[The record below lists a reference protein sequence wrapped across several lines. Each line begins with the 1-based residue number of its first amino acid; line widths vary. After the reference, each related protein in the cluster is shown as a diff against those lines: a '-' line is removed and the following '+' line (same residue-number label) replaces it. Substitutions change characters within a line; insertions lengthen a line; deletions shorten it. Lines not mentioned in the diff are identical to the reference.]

1 MIYRYNTFNYKMKVI
16 TRSGQKEPV
25 KFDLITTKIAGL
37 ASESKDMEFFGVPW
51 KKLNIDPV
59 FIAQKI
65 CSLIFDGITTTQ
77 LDDFSSSFAATLF
90 KIEPDYLILA
100 SRIAINN
107 HHKNNKIS
115 FTGLCNKLH
124 ETGVLS
130 DEFINYVNSDN
141 NANFFEECILDV
153 RDYNISYFGF
163 KSLEKS
169 YLLKTHDGFQETPQY
184 LFMRVAIAI
193 HMGNNEMIK
202 KVYDSMSSKY
212 YTHATPTLF
221 NAGTNYQQL
230 SSCFL
235 LGTEDSVEGL
245 YKTAA
250 DMAKISKWAGGI
262 GVHISN
268 VRAKDSHIN
277 KTGGK
282 SNGIMPLLKVY
293 NDISRHI
300 NQSGKRN
307 GSFAIYIE
315 PWHADIYDFLDAKK
329 NNGAEEM
336 RARDLFYALWIP
348 DLFMKRVETDG
359 VWSIMCPNE
368 CKGLNDVHSE
378 EFEKLYIHYEDK
390 KMYRK
395 QIKAKELWERIIN
408 TQIETGLPYI
418 LYKDAVN
425 RKSNQKNY
433 GIIKSSNLCT
443 EIVEYSDSKETAV
456 CNLAS
461 ICLPKYISK
470 TGEID
475 YNLLYEKTK
484 EIVINL
490 NCIIN
495 VNSYP
500 TPESKLS
507 NMRHRPIGIGVQG
520 LADLFMILKI
530 AYNSVEAR
538 IINRK
543 IFECIYYASLEKSME
558 ISKEFGPYES
568 FKGSPASQGILQF
581 DMWETFQSHLLYTK
595 EKWDELKENIKTYGI
610 RNSLLVAPMPT
621 ASTAQIMGNN
631 ESFEPYTSNLYTRAV
646 LSGNY
651 VIVNNHLIEELK
663 TRGLF
668 NKDLIEKIMLNKGSV
683 QNLNLPSDIEEVYK
697 TSWELSQKCII
708 QLAIDRGPFIC
719 QSQSLNLFVNPPTPK
734 IIHSIHFYGWKNG
747 LKTGSYYIRSKSIL
761 DTQNFSTDVK
771 NDKNDKNE
779 ERGECLTCS
788 S

>member
-1 MIYRYNTFNYKMKVI
+1 MKVI
-16 TRSGQKEPV
+16 TRSGQKEHV
-25 KFDLITTKIAGL
+25 KFDLITNKITAL
-37 ASESKDMEFFGVPW
+37 ATECKDYTTLGIPW
-51 KKLNIDPV
+51 KKLNVDPV

-65 CSLIFDGITTTQ
+65 CSLIYDGITTTQ
-77 LDDFSSSFAATLF
+77 LDDFSASFSATLF
-90 KIEPDYLILA
+90 KKEPDYLILA

-107 HHKNNKIS
+107 HHKNNKIT
-115 FTGLCNKLH
+115 FTQLCNKLY
-124 ETGVLS
+124 ETGILS
-130 DEFINYVNSDN
+130 EEFINYVNEGDN
-141 NANFFEECILDV
+141 GQFFEECIFEQK
-153 RDYNISYFGF
+153 DYNISYFGF

-169 YLLKTHDGFQETPQY
+169 YLLKTTDGYQETPQY

-202 KVYDSMSSKY
+202 KVYDSLSNKY

-221 NAGTNYQQL
+221 NSGTNYQQL

-359 VWSIMCPNE
+359 MWSLMCPNE

-378 EFEKLYIHYEDK
+378 EFEKLYIEYEEK
-390 KMYRK
+390 CMYRK

-443 EIVEYSDSKETAV
+443 EIMEYSDSKETAV

-461 ICLPKYISK
+461 ICLPNYI
-470 TGEID
+470 TDVGEID
-475 YNLLYEKTK
+475 YILLHEKTR

-490 NCIIN
+490 NNIIN
-495 VNSYP
+495 INSYP
-500 TPESKLS
+500 TQESKLS
-507 NMRHRPIGIGVQG
+507 NMRHRPVGIGVQG
-520 LADLFMILKI
+520 LADLFMILNI
-530 AYNSVEAR
+530 AYDSLEAR
-538 IINRK
+538 NINKK
-543 IFECIYYASLEKSME
+543 IFECIYYASIEKSME
-558 ISKEFGPYES
+558 ISKEFGPYET
-568 FKGSPASQGILQF
+568 FHGSPASQGILQF
-581 DMWETFQSHLLYTK
+581 DMWENRDKGLQSLYTE
-595 EKWDELKENIKTYGI
+595 EKWNELKENIKTHGM

-651 VIVNNHLIEELK
+651 VIVNNHLINELK
-663 TRGLF
+663 KRNLF
-668 NKDLIEKIMLNKGSV
+668 SNELIEKIMLNKGSV
-683 QNLNLPSDIEEVYK
+683 QNLNLPTDIEQVYK

-734 IIHSIHFYGWKNG
+734 IIHSIHYFGWKNG

-761 DTQNFSTDVK
+761 DNQNFSTEIK
-771 NDKNDKNE
+771 E
-779 ERGECLTCS
+779 ESNSNSKTSKFSECLSCS

>member
-1 MIYRYNTFNYKMKVI
+1 MRVI
-16 TRSGQKEPV
+16 TRSGQQETV
-25 KFDLITTKIAGL
+25 KFDLITNKISYL
-37 ASESKDMEFFGVPW
+37 SSASSDWGE
-51 KKLNIDPV
+51 KLNTDPV

-77 LDDFSSSFAATLF
+77 LDDFSASFSATLF
-90 KIEPDYLILA
+90 KQEPDYLILA

-107 HHKNNKIS
+107 HHKNNNIS
-115 FTGLCNKLH
+115 FVGLANKLYDSGIIS
-124 ETGVLS
+124 E
-130 DEFINYVNSDN
+130 EFINYVNTDEN
-141 NANFFEECILDV
+141 TGFIRDCIQDS
-153 RDYNISYFGF
+153 RDYSISYFGF

-169 YLLKTHDGFQETPQY
+169 YLLKTEDGYQERPQY

-193 HMGNNEMIK
+193 HMGNNVMIK
-202 KVYDSMSSKY
+202 NVYDSLSNKY

-245 YKTAA
+245 YKTAS

-262 GVHISN
+262 GVHLTN
-268 VRAKDSHIN
+268 VRAKDSYIN

-307 GSFAIYIE
+307 GSIAIYME

-348 DLFMKRVETDG
+348 DLFMKRVESDG
-359 VWSIMCPNE
+359 MWSLLCPNE
-368 CKGLNDVHSE
+368 CIGLDDVYGE
-378 EFEKLYIHYEDK
+378 EFEKLYTMYEEK

-425 RKSNQKNY
+425 RKSNQKHY
-433 GIIKSSNLCT
+433 GTIKSSNLCT
-443 EIVEYSDSKETAV
+443 EIMEYSDSNETAV

-461 ICLPKYISK
+461 ICLPKYISDE
-470 TGEID
+470 GSFD
-475 YNLLYEKTK
+475 YTLLALKTK

-490 NCIIN
+490 NNIID

-507 NMRHRPIGIGVQG
+507 NMRHRPVGIGVQG
-520 LADLFMILKI
+520 MADLFMILKI
-530 AYNSVEAR
+530 PYDSKEAR
-538 IINRK
+538 ILNRR
-543 IFECIYYASLEKSME
+543 IFECIYYASLTESMNLAK
-558 ISKEFGPYES
+558 IHGPYET
-568 FKGSPASQGILQF
+568 FPGSPASKGILQF
-581 DMWETFQSHLLYTK
+581 DMWEKTNILEDWDLYTQEHWNALK
-595 EKWDELKENIKTYGI
+595 DEIKTHGI

-651 VIVNNHLIEELK
+651 VIVNNHLIKELK
-663 TRGLF
+663 SRNLF
-668 NKDLIEKIMLNKGSV
+668 SNALIENIMLNKGSV
-683 QNLNLPSDIEEVYK
+683 QNLNLPSDIQEIYK
-697 TSWELSQKCII
+697 TSWELSQKAII
-708 QLAIDRGPFIC
+708 NLAIDRGPFIC

-761 DTQNFSTDVK
+761 DTQNFSTPVEK
-771 NDKNDKNE
+771 EGNVNVIEHK
-779 ERGECLTCS
+779 ECLTCS